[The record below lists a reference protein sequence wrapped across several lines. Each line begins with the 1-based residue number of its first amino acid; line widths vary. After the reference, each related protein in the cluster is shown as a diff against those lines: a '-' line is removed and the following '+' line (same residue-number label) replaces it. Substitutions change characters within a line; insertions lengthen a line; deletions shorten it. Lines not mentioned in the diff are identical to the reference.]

1 MPTTAEELVKACFWD
16 LLPGIPVVA
25 DYFGNAEDE
34 EEERIV
40 FGIYQG
46 LVKFKGVDHDLLFNC
61 FLSDRLDELVHAK
74 YKHGKTGYYQKF
86 CEKNI
91 SLKTQTLHRKL
102 PKKLWK
108 PIYDDDTCPNP
119 NCLSVGY
126 RTQKN
131 SFDGVGVDCCKCL
144 KFMCKKCYGGNMRC
158 KTCFAEDPGSDADG
172 EESDAEDECY
182 TSD

>member
-86 CEKNI
+86 CQKNI

-102 PKKLWK
+102 PK
-108 PIYDDDTCPNP
+108 
-119 NCLSVGY
+119 S
-126 RTQKN
+126 
-131 SFDGVGVDCCKCL
+131 
-144 KFMCKKCYGGNMRC
+144 YGNLFTTTTHVRIP
-158 KTCFAEDPGSDADG
+158 TAYQSAIEHRETPLTVLVPTAVN
-172 EESDAEDECY
+172 A
-182 TSD
+182 

>member
-74 YKHGKTGYYQKF
+74 YKHGKTGYYRKL

-102 PKKLWK
+102 LKKVMETYLRRRRMSESKLFVSRLSDTKKL
-108 PIYDDDTCPNP
+108 
-119 NCLSVGY
+119 V
-126 RTQKN
+126 
-131 SFDGVGVDCCKCL
+131 
-144 KFMCKKCYGGNMRC
+144 
-158 KTCFAEDPGSDADG
+158 
-172 EESDAEDECY
+172 
-182 TSD
+182 